1 MTRLEICL
9 PNQLLYMYIINK
21 QSVAKWE
28 VFGCVVFK
36 SKRFNVI
43 LSTFYLIPYSQ
54 ITSALVS
61 SFIWS
66 IFPFFVIN
74 LSIPIWQIQ
83 RDATTFWSLVTID
96 MIVSHKL
103 LSWMCLHPFDTHKAY
118 HIFSIFDDNRDMII
132 LVNTTNV
139 RKDQKTQMPNLLIVV
154 KIAKCVT
161 NNQNTAMTG
170 CR

>member
-1 MTRLEICL
+1 MRSIWVCCIQKQTL
-9 PNQLLYMYIINK
+9 QSYIIN
-21 QSVAKWE
+21 VLT
-28 VFGCVVFK
+28 
-36 SKRFNVI
+36 NPI
-43 LSTFYLIPYSQ
+43 LSNYQ
-54 ITSALVS
+54 CTSFKFHMINIS
-61 SFIWS
+61 
-66 IFPFFVIN
+66 FFVIN
-74 LSIPIWQIQ
+74 LSTPIWQIQ
-83 RDATTFWSLVTID
+83 RDATTFWSLVTIN

-103 LSWMCLHPFDTHKAY
+103 LSWMCLHPFGTHKAY
-118 HIFSIFDDNRDMII
+118 HIFSIVDDNRDMII

>member
-1 MTRLEICL
+1 MRNIWVCCIQKQTLQC
-9 PNQLLYMYIINK
+9 YI
-21 QSVAKWE
+21 V
-28 VFGCVVFK
+28 
-36 SKRFNVI
+36 NVLTSPI
-43 LSTFYLIPYSQ
+43 LSNYQ
-54 ITSALVS
+54 CTSFKFHMINIS
-61 SFIWS
+61 
-66 IFPFFVIN
+66 FFVIN

-83 RDATTFWSLVTID
+83 RDATTFWSLVTIN

>member
-1 MTRLEICL
+1 MRNIWVYCTTKETL
-9 PNQLLYMYIINK
+9 QSYIIN
-21 QSVAKWE
+21 VLP
-28 VFGCVVFK
+28 
-36 SKRFNVI
+36 NPI
-43 LSTFYLIPYSQ
+43 LSNYQCTSFKFLIINIS
-54 ITSALVS
+54 
-61 SFIWS
+61 
-66 IFPFFVIN
+66 FFVIN
-74 LSIPIWQIQ
+74 LSTPIWQIQ

>member
-1 MTRLEICL
+1 MRNIWVYCTQKETL
-9 PNQLLYMYIINK
+9 QSYIIN
-21 QSVAKWE
+21 VLT
-28 VFGCVVFK
+28 
-36 SKRFNVI
+36 NPI
-43 LSTFYLIPYSQ
+43 LSNYQ
-54 ITSALVS
+54 CTSFKFHMINFS
-61 SFIWS
+61 
-66 IFPFFVIN
+66 FFVIN
-74 LSIPIWQIQ
+74 LSTPIWQIQ
-83 RDATTFWSLVTID
+83 CDATTFWSLVTIN

-103 LSWMCLHPFDTHKAY
+103 LSWMCLHPFDAHKAY

>member
-1 MTRLEICL
+1 MRSIWVCCIQKQTL
-9 PNQLLYMYIINK
+9 QSYIIN
-21 QSVAKWE
+21 VLT
-28 VFGCVVFK
+28 
-36 SKRFNVI
+36 NPI
-43 LSTFYLIPYSQ
+43 LSNYKC
-54 ITSALVS
+54 TSFKFHMINIS
-61 SFIWS
+61 
-66 IFPFFVIN
+66 FFVIN
-74 LSIPIWQIQ
+74 LSTPIWQIQ
-83 RDATTFWSLVTID
+83 RDATTFWSLVTIN

-103 LSWMCLHPFDTHKAY
+103 LSWMCLHPFGTHKAY
-118 HIFSIFDDNRDMII
+118 HIFSIVDDNRDMII

>member
-1 MTRLEICL
+1 MRSIWVCCIQKQTL
-9 PNQLLYMYIINK
+9 QSYIIN
-21 QSVAKWE
+21 VLT
-28 VFGCVVFK
+28 
-36 SKRFNVI
+36 NPI
-43 LSTFYLIPYSQ
+43 LSNYQ
-54 ITSALVS
+54 CTSFKFHMINIS
-61 SFIWS
+61 
-66 IFPFFVIN
+66 FFVIN
-74 LSIPIWQIQ
+74 LSTPIWQIQ
-83 RDATTFWSLVTID
+83 RDATTFWSLVTIN

>member
-1 MTRLEICL
+1 MRSIWVCRIQKQTLQC
-9 PNQLLYMYIINK
+9 YIIN
-21 QSVAKWE
+21 VLT
-28 VFGCVVFK
+28 
-36 SKRFNVI
+36 NPI
-43 LSTFYLIPYSQ
+43 LSNYQ
-54 ITSALVS
+54 CTSFKFHMINIS
-61 SFIWS
+61 
-66 IFPFFVIN
+66 FFVIN
-74 LSIPIWQIQ
+74 LSTPIWQIQ
-83 RDATTFWSLVTID
+83 RDATTFWSLVTIN